1 MQIEPVRV
9 RPGLEQKMGQDFMS
23 CPIFYMTCVRGFEL
37 SPLPL
42 NPHRKEVSAIVFLQ
56 VTGKSQVFIIIFFFI
71 LIIKMNWRIMNCF
84 VHFFQIGKDL
94 YYFVYSYSILSLFRS
109 SYINRTS
116 CCTFFFQPTT
126 FNHIQQNRSC
136 STLFYL

>member
-1 MQIEPVRV
+1 
-9 RPGLEQKMGQDFMS
+9 MS

-37 SPLPL
+37 LPL
-42 NPHRKEVSAIVFLQ
+42 SSTPHRKEVSATVFSL

-71 LIIKMNWRIMNCF
+71 LIIKINWRIMNCF

-94 YYFVYSYSILSLFRS
+94 YYFVYSYSTLSLFRI
-109 SYINRTS
+109 SYINRAS

-136 STLFYL
+136 STILYPQNPNCLSCCNEQ